1 MRDDPV
7 HRLRGALLAAVGV
20 VALGAGGGWWQAT
33 APTGPVVSA
42 GTGLASDGSGQAT
55 YWQVDPR
62 TGDWAEQYRG
72 SASPRPGTTA
82 SFWVDAATG
91 AVIGVDP
98 AAGSSLVLE
107 PRDGTRRVLAG
118 AGSGAVSAPESGEPG
133 RRRAGGGNVVW
144 FDRSV
149 LRAGEPVV
157 RTARVGDGDQLALFV
172 RCTGSGEVNVAV
184 DGARGAF
191 YPHRVECT
199 GAVSTIGIT
208 GAGGR
213 LRVTFHPGDAAQVQ
227 LVARLVAQA

>member
-1 MRDDPV
+1 MRDDSV
-7 HRLRGALLAAVGV
+7 HRLRGALLAGVGV
-20 VALGAGGGWWQAT
+20 VTLVAGGGWWQAT
-33 APTGPVVSA
+33 APSV
-42 GTGLASDGSGQAT
+42 GTGARSASDGSPQT
-55 YWQVDPR
+55 IEWPVDPF
-62 TGDWAEQYRG
+62 TGGGNRQNSG
-72 SASPRPGTTA
+72 PASVRPGATA
-82 SFWVDAATG
+82 SFRLDAATG

-118 AGSGAVSAPESGEPG
+118 AGSGDVSAPDTGESG

-144 FDRSV
+144 FDRSA

-157 RTARVGDGDQLALFV
+157 RAARIGDGDQLALFI

-208 GAGGR
+208 GAGGW
-213 LRVTFHPGDAAQVQ
+213 LRVTFHPGDAAQIQ
-227 LVARLVAQA
+227 LVARLVAQS